1 VEIEILL
8 LLVEQVVL
16 AVAVEVKTVIH
27 QLMQAVLEIRLLF
40 LLHRETMAV
49 LVKKA
54 EAILLVEVAEVL
66 VLLVELPLLQKQA
79 ELEEQAQQ
87 VQLQVQALPMQVAEV
102 VVGI

>member
-54 EAILLVEVAEVL
+54 EAILLVEVAEVQ